1 MSVDL
6 SRTHRGATFGV
17 ALFLTALAAAAGCQ
31 DVSEL
36 LTLREEV
43 RDQLGY
49 ERIEVGVRYPEN
61 RVVVTLQDPAPDAAP
76 AERETARRAAVL
88 ARGAHART
96 RDSDSIEVVF
106 EETRDDGGLVSTV
119 TRRSFTFATSAISE
133 NPD

>member
-6 SRTHRGATFGV
+6 SRTHRGATFAF
-17 ALFLTALAAAAGCQ
+17 ALFLAALAAVAACQ

-43 RDQLGY
+43 RQQLGY
-49 ERIEVGVRYPEN
+49 ERIEVGVRYPES
-61 RVVVTLQDPAPDAAP
+61 RVVMTLQDPGSEAASPD
-76 AERETARRAAVL
+76 RETARTAAAL
-88 ARGAHART
+88 ARRAYART

-119 TRRSFTFATSAISE
+119 TRRSFTFATSALSE
-133 NPD
+133 EPD

>member
-1 MSVDL
+1 MTADPSKIRRRARL
-6 SRTHRGATFGV
+6 
-17 ALFLTALAAAAGCQ
+17 ALLLPWAALAAVAACQ

-36 LTLREEV
+36 LTLRDEV

-61 RVVVTLQDPAPDAAP
+61 RVVMTLQDPGPEAAAPD
-76 AERETARRAAVL
+76 RETARTAAVL
-88 ARGAHART
+88 ARRVYART

-119 TRRSFTFATSAISE
+119 TRRSYAFATSALSE
-133 NPD
+133 EPD

>member
-1 MSVDL
+1 MTVDP
-6 SRTHRGATFGV
+6 SKIRRPGRV
-17 ALFLTALAAAAGCQ
+17 ALLLPLAALAAFGACQ

-36 LTLREEV
+36 LTLRDEV

-61 RVVVTLQDPAPDAAP
+61 RVVMTLRDPGHEAAAPD
-76 AERETARRAAVL
+76 RGTARTAAVL
-88 ARGAHART
+88 ARRAYART

-119 TRRSFTFATSAISE
+119 TRRSFTFATSALSE
-133 NPD
+133 EPD